1 MPSCASSS
9 KGVSRKLRLGPGRW
23 TWRNRKQ
30 EIAKQCVDSFLPVD
44 LARRGTPSVGNN
56 MMDQPGSSGG
66 SEASVNQQAPNPEP
80 PEPLA
85 PDLSHPLL
93 DDNTRSQE
101 LNERG
106 GWASSVRVFIDRV
119 DLYAEGGETRCSAV
133 CHSPV
138 LDKAGKNLAL
148 KGGIPPVRFIH
159 SIFFNFFL
167 DDMDRKFLSKF
178 PGATF
183 ARFSHQLLIPIGT
196 DKSRNNIRVRDLE
209 KAFLAELDS
218 GIILQ
223 ILKPGDGKFDLVFW
237 SKNLPARNGILRQG
251 PPSRWGGG
259 LEEEQGG
266 LRHWF
271 AKSKWRW
278 FFWVGF
284 KSPSLNWL
292 DLYWPHPPLVNSD
305 GCAKGNPGE
314 AGAGGLIRD
323 ARGQWLVA
331 FTCDLGI
338 CTSVTAGI
346 RLSLAWDEG
355 YRLWRASGRKLFLLL
370 HPFDKVNQERAIHVQ
385 RNSLSSPLYLFFH
398 STLRKKR
405 FRQNEC
411 QQSQE
416 RIEEKSTVISLSF
429 CCPRSYKPLDYQKEE
444 VDFTSMRTELRYVL
458 CFHRRSSAASCS
470 CLSFSLR
477 IVTRFNSRNSF
488 TQLEAASKD
497 KVFHLQGRRCDIR
510 PGTTKVMEAQGGL
523 LFLKE
528 LVATFERRSELPLLL
543 NFNRSPLVVIPG
555 LGEDVNSDESLPRL
569 LRYDTVSYRILSM
582 ENPLA
587 SNSSSRV
594 LQTQANSSRLRGLS
608 FFFTLLCREVNYID
622 PRILFLYPVH

>member
-106 GWASSVRVFIDRV
+106 G
-119 DLYAEGGETRCSAV
+119 
-133 CHSPV
+133 
-138 LDKAGKNLAL
+138 
-148 KGGIPPVRFIH
+148 
-159 SIFFNFFL
+159 
-167 DDMDRKFLSKF
+167 
-178 PGATF
+178 
-183 ARFSHQLLIPIGT
+183 
-196 DKSRNNIRVRDLE
+196 
-209 KAFLAELDS
+209 
-218 GIILQ
+218 
-223 ILKPGDGKFDLVFW
+223 
-237 SKNLPARNGILRQG
+237 QG

-292 DLYWPHPPLVNSD
+292 DLYWPHPPLGRSLLQ
-305 GCAKGNPGE
+305 PLWE
-314 AGAGGLIRD
+314 L
-323 ARGQWLVA
+323 
-331 FTCDLGI
+331 LGD
-338 CTSVTAGI
+338 
-346 RLSLAWDEG
+346 R
-355 YRLWRASGRKLFLLL
+355 RASGRKLFLLL

-477 IVTRFNSRNSF
+477 IVTRFSQSILR
-488 TQLEAASKD
+488 LESW
-497 KVFHLQGRRCDIR
+497 
-510 PGTTKVMEAQGGL
+510 
-523 LFLKE
+523 
-528 LVATFERRSELPLLL
+528 
-543 NFNRSPLVVIPG
+543 
-555 LGEDVNSDESLPRL
+555 SD
-569 LRYDTVSYRILSM
+569 
-582 ENPLA
+582 
-587 SNSSSRV
+587 
-594 LQTQANSSRLRGLS
+594 
-608 FFFTLLCREVNYID
+608 
-622 PRILFLYPVH
+622 